1 MSTDARQQCSQNK
14 AWCLQLVGGVRTMRT
29 GGRCPGLKWLQPR
42 GQCKPHVVLPH
53 PPIPPTPPFRRRGS
67 LVESALCIFPCHV
80 HGFDSEPKSLKLF
93 SCDQETPRR
102 SVCPQRLTD
111 GLEFTTW
118 REWNFVGAEVNYFIL
133 SYFQSLEQRSL
144 PCSVSELTLW

>member
-14 AWCLQLVGGVRTMRT
+14 AWCLQLVVSVRTMRT

-42 GQCKPHVVLPH
+42 GQCKPHVVLF
-53 PPIPPTPPFRRRGS
+53 PFRRWGGGS

-80 HGFDSEPKSLKLF
+80 HGFNSEPKSLNLS
-93 SCDQETPRR
+93 SCDQETRRR

-118 REWNFVGAEVNYFIL
+118 REWNFVGAEGNYFTL
-133 SYFQSLEQRSL
+133 SYSSLWNSHSL
-144 PCSVSELTLW
+144 PRSVSELTLW

>member
-1 MSTDARQQCSQNK
+1 MPWIKVAAAKGAMQVPCGAFPIQE
-14 AWCLQLVGGVRTMRT
+14 T
-29 GGRCPGLKWLQPR
+29 GGGGEW
-42 GQCKPHVVLPH
+42 
-53 PPIPPTPPFRRRGS
+53 GS

-80 HGFDSEPKSLKLF
+80 HGFNSEPKSLNLS

-118 REWNFVGAEVNYFIL
+118 REWNFVGAEGNYFTL
-133 SYFQSLEQRSL
+133 SYFQSLEQPFLAPLCIRTNL
-144 PCSVSELTLW
+144 VVINRNFLETVNLAER